1 MKQNYE
7 NVERVESEFNI
18 FYEDMEQIFELQW

>member
-7 NVERVESEFNI
+7 NVERVESELNI